1 MKIIKIAQG
10 RMDRNNEEMYSTT
23 GESSGKRWVTKIKD
37 DIAKLIDGFD
47 ENLMSKE
54 AFELKLK
61 KLIGEMY
68 SIKGA
73 RPDPEDIPGLDGNEN
88 AGFRQMV
95 DRQNTLND
103 GEFETDEDDFT
114 S

>member
-54 AFELKLK
+54 AFELKMK
-61 KLIGEMY
+61 ELIREMY

-73 RPDPEDIPGLDGNEN
+73 RPDPEDLQEGEPKDITGFEGTLEN
-88 AGFRQMV
+88 LGKLKIRQ
-95 DRQNTLND
+95 
-103 GEFETDEDDFT
+103 
-114 S
+114 